1 MVDVMKGA
9 LTWLV
14 FGQDVCTEAR
24 VLVAP
29 SV

>member
-9 LTWLV
+9 LTWLA
-14 FGQDVCTEAR
+14 FGRMCIEAR